1 MRADILAPV
10 GLWINSSFRFS
21 VIIRVCKNE
30 CRSFKIIRLR
40 EGERTD
46 RQTGGSREPS
56 GPESKWKIAC
66 SSALIFVWID
76 ARGARKPQSVRYDTT
91 GRTYLRLFENVIFSW
106 GFPSCLLSSLCVL
119 LSRCHYHFPRR
130 RIAIMLILTTRFIA
144 PFRSSASMRRMKLR
158 KNDGKS
164 FRLRTTLPPSIT
176 LSLILYLRSPSLPS
190 FFDGHT

>member
-1 MRADILAPV
+1 MASRGWED
-10 GLWINSSFRFS
+10 S
-21 VIIRVCKNE
+21 
-30 CRSFKIIRLR
+30 
-40 EGERTD
+40 

-76 ARGARKPQSVRYDTT
+76 ARGTRKPQSVRYDTT
-91 GRTYLRLFENVIFSW
+91 GRELPAVVRKRNFLV
-106 GFPSCLLSSLCVL
+106 GFPPAFYSLSLCVP

-164 FRLRTTLPPSIT
+164 FRLRTTLSPLIT
-176 LSLILYLRSPSLPS
+176 LSLIPYLRSTSRPS